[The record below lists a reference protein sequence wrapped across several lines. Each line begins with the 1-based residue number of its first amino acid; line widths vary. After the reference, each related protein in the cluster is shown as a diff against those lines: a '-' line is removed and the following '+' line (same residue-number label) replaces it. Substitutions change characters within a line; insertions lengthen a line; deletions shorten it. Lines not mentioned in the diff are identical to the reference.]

1 MAKKAT
7 DAAVTNETITDE
19 AAKEE
24 PKLTPLQRVKQQQ
37 SRMQQARSAGTSR
50 KISGEDD
57 EAGTSEGGA
66 KRIDLQ
72 RRSGGG

>member
-1 MAKKAT
+1 MATKKQT
-7 DAAVTNETITDE
+7 DESITTNE
-19 AAKEE
+19 AATEE

-57 EAGTSEGGA
+57 AAGTTEGGT

>member
-7 DAAVTNETITDE
+7 DAAVTDETAQDQ
-19 AAKEE
+19 A
-24 PKLTPLQRVKQQQ
+24 KLTPLQRVKQQQ

-57 EAGTSEGGA
+57 AAGTTEGGT

>member
-7 DAAVTNETITDE
+7 DAAVTDE
-19 AAKEE
+19 AAQEE
-24 PKLTPLQRVKQQQ
+24 AKLTPLQRVKQQQ

-57 EAGTSEGGA
+57 AAGTSEGGT

>member
-7 DAAVTNETITDE
+7 DAAVTEET
-19 AAKEE
+19 AKEE
-24 PKLTPLQRVKQQQ
+24 AKLTPLQRVKQQQ
-37 SRMQQARSAGTSR
+37 LRMQQARSSGTSR
-50 KISGEDD
+50 KISGED
-57 EAGTSEGGA
+57 EAPGASEGGS